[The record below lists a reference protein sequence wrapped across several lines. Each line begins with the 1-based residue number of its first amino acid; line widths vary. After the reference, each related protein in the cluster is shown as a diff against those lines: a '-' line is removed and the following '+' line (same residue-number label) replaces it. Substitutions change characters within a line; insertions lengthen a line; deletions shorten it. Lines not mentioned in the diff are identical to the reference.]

1 MAHNAFIQFT
11 MDLGLIG
18 FVLLCVFLVLL
29 VPPAFRVLLGLS
41 GRMVAGS
48 HAMCMLTVG
57 CLVTALMEN
66 EPLNAMRPCNVM
78 LFFALAVIA
87 YAGTREKK

>member
-1 MAHNAFIQFT
+1 

-18 FVLLCVFLVLL
+18 FVLLCAFLVLL

-41 GRMVAGS
+41 GKVVTGS
-48 HAMCMLTVG
+48 LAMCMLTVG
-57 CLVTALMEN
+57 CLVTAMMEN